1 MGLISKSAFAT
12 WLSCML
18 SLSASA
24 IASES
29 SVPVLPDPLTLDYAL
44 SLADEPHPDLLLKDA
59 GILEAEAKRKSIEGD
74 IGYDIDIDISAYGTN
89 EKATHSIRRQDH
101 VRAGFIVSKTFYDFG
116 HTDALLSGAD
126 ELKYSRELA
135 YSDAR
140 GQRRLDIMAAY
151 FNVLLADLKFSLY
164 NEAMSIGYVNYDKEK
179 DRRELGQ
186 RTDLDVVKRDSEY
199 QRLRY
204 LRYQSENQQRETRVA
219 LAEVLNRPGQ
229 LSSTLAIPKLDVL
242 TRKLPEFEPL
252 QKQALEKN
260 IHINALRHD
269 VSAAE
274 KDLSAARDSDG
285 PELKGRLEAYSFEG
299 GAGSTSDYRAEL
311 SLIYNL
317 YDPEKNGNV
326 AAELAHLYIAR
337 AQLQKAEST
346 LRQDL
351 LKTWHKI
358 EELNVKRDEMAV
370 LLELRELQ
378 LEKSRALY
386 EMEVKADLGF
396 SMTELTDIQLKSAQT
411 DYQLVLAWYQLDL
424 LAAKIKLD
432 FKQRIH
438 QPAETHQGEE

>member
-12 WLSCML
+12 WLSCMM

-24 IASES
+24 IAAES
-29 SVPVLPDPLTLDYAL
+29 PVLPDPLTLDYAL
-44 SLADEPHPDLLLKDA
+44 SLADEAHPDLLLKNA

-74 IGYDIDIDISAYGTN
+74 VDYDLDLDISVYDTDEVSART
-89 EKATHSIRRQDH
+89 ARRQDH

-116 HTDALLSGAD
+116 HTDTLLSGAD
-126 ELKYSRELA
+126 EFRYSRELA
-135 YSDAR
+135 YYDAR
-140 GQRRLDIMAAY
+140 GLRRLEIMAAY

-204 LRYQSENQQRETRVA
+204 LRYQSENRQRETRVA

-229 LSSTLAIPKLDVL
+229 LSSNLAIPKLDVL
-242 TRKLPEFEPL
+242 NRKLPEYELL
-252 QKQALEKN
+252 QQQALEKN

-269 VSAAE
+269 LRAAE

-285 PELKGRLEAYSFEG
+285 PELKGRLEAYTIESDL
-299 GAGSTSDYRAEL
+299 GSTNDFRAEL

-317 YDPEKNGNV
+317 YNPEKNGNV
-326 AAELAHLYIAR
+326 AAELARLYIAR

-358 EELNVKRDEMAV
+358 EELTVKRDEMAV

-396 SMTELTDIQLKSAQT
+396 SMTELTDIQHKSAQT
-411 DYQLVLAWYQLDL
+411 DYQLVLEWYQLDL

-432 FKQRIH
+432 FKQKIN
-438 QPAETHQGEE
+438 QPAETH